1 MDEEEKIETQEEQS
15 EIEKTAVE
23 EETPAEES
31 AEEAPI
37 EETANDEVL
46 EQKLEQEGRLP
57 FPNARVV
64 ALLKEGLDS
73 EKMIRSRVKL
83 ELNEFLGKMVKQ
95 IANELNKSPYTMV
108 EAGDL
113 HRAIKKYEQLEEV
126 HKQKERILV
135 YLEKIKQDCNV
146 LMADVERSFDVS

>member
-1 MDEEEKIETQEEQS
+1 MEEEEKTETQEEQP
-15 EIEKTAVE
+15 KTEEASVE
-23 EETPAEES
+23 EAP
-31 AEEAPI
+31 AEEAPAEGEDSD
-37 EETANDEVL
+37 EELEKDE
-46 EQKLEQEGRLP
+46 RLP

-64 ALLKEGLDS
+64 ALLKEELDP

-95 IANELNKSPYTMV
+95 VARELNKSPYTMV

-126 HKQKERILV
+126 HKQKERILT